1 MRTGARRTF
10 ALAALILFAPV
21 AQGQFAPAQT
31 AFEARQ
37 EDVESLPEGPGREET
52 FYGCTACHNFSLVS
66 AQGMTRRQWEDT
78 IHLMVERHN
87 MPELAEAEQKVMLVR
102 LSSQATAFEPLG
114 VNAHVMRVVR
124 IRFISFV

>member
-1 MRTGARRTF
+1 MRTLAF
-10 ALAALILFAPV
+10 AALILFAPV
-21 AQGQFAPAQT
+21 TQTQT

-37 EDVESLPEGPGREET
+37 EDVEALPEGPGREET

-87 MPELAEAEQKVMLVR
+87 MPGLAEAEQKVMLDYLEKHYPPR
-102 LSSQATAFEPLG
+102 TGRGGWRNPFAQ
-114 VNAHVMRVVR
+114 
-124 IRFISFV
+124 